1 MALFNSH
8 FIYQGEKSMVE
19 KKKFFS
25 ISKNHKDLKGIL
37 KIYKIGSSTLEA
49 NISSSARLLFNT
61 YILIRK
67 GF

>member
-19 KKKFFS
+19 KKIFFR

-37 KIYKIGSSTLEA
+37 KIYKIGSSVLEA